1 MQEVVSEQA
10 RQAPL
15 EAVSA
20 PDPQVVEK
28 ARRRRF
34 SARYKLEVLRQAD
47 ACTAPGELGAL
58 LRREGLYS
66 SHLVTW
72 RRQRDEG
79 ALAGLAPR
87 KRGRKRRPNNPLTA
101 RVAELERE
109 NQRLR
114 DKLHRAETIIEVQKK
129 LSAVLGL
136 TSEEPTPPSGEP
148 R

>member
-1 MQEVVSEQA
+1 METAASEPVE
-10 RQAPL
+10 RELLP
-15 EAVSA
+15 AVSA
-20 PDPQVVEK
+20 PDPQVVVK

-34 SARYKLEVLRQAD
+34 SAAYKMEVLRQAD
-47 ACTAPGELGAL
+47 ACTAAGELGAL

-72 RRQRDEG
+72 RRQREEG

-87 KRGRKRRPNNPLTA
+87 KRGCKGRAKNPLTA

-114 DKLHRAETIIEVQKK
+114 DKLRQAEILIEVQK
-129 LSAVLGL
+129 
-136 TSEEPTPPSGEP
+136 
-148 R
+148 

>member
-1 MQEVVSEQA
+1 MQTAVSEPMERESLPA
-10 RQAPL
+10 IT
-15 EAVSA
+15 A
-20 PDPQVVEK
+20 PDPQVVAK

-34 SARYKLEVLRQAD
+34 SAAYKLEVLRQAD
-47 ACTAPGELGAL
+47 ACTAAGELGAL

-72 RRQRDEG
+72 RRQREED
-79 ALAGLAPR
+79 ALAGLAPK
-87 KRGRKRRPNNPLTA
+87 KRGRKGRAKNPLRD

-114 DKLHRAETIIEVQKK
+114 DKLTQAETIIEVQKK

-136 TSEEPTPPSGEP
+136 APEEPTPLNGE
-148 R
+148 RE

>member
-1 MQEVVSEQA
+1 
-10 RQAPL
+10 L

-20 PDPQVVEK
+20 PDPQVVAK

-34 SARYKLEVLRQAD
+34 SAQYKLAILRQAD

-79 ALAGLAPR
+79 ALVGLAPK
-87 KRGRKRRPNNPLTA
+87 KRGRKSRPKNPLTA
-101 RVAELERE
+101 RVAELEQE
-109 NQRLR
+109 NRRLR
-114 DKLHRAETIIEVQKK
+114 DKLQRAETIIEVQKK

-136 TSEEPTPPSGEP
+136 TPEEPTPPSGG
-148 R
+148 RR